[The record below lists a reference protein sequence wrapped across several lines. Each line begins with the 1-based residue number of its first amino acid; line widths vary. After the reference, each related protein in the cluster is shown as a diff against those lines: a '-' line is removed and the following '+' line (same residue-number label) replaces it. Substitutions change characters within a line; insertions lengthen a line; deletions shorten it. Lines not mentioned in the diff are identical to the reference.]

1 MLNCIISCNRHSRAR
16 RTSENLFGIITTRWR
31 IFLTTIN
38 AKPENVEHYT
48 RAVMALHNMLIAETK
63 HYSRSE
69 QSDYF
74 DRNGGLID
82 SEWRRDEELCNNF
95 TTFNNIAPSSTRN
108 ASKNARSYVIPTRI
122 ISVMKEVFRCSTIL
136 LTILAKTVEKKY

>member
-1 MLNCIISCNRHSRAR
+1 
-16 RTSENLFGIITTRWR
+16 
-31 IFLTTIN
+31 
-38 AKPENVEHYT
+38 
-48 RAVMALHNMLIAETK
+48 MALHNMLIAETK